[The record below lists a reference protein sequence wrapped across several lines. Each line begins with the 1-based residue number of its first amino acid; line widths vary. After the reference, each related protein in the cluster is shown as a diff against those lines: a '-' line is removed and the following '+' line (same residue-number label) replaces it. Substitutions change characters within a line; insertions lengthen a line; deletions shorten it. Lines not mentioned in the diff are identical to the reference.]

1 MRNKILS
8 GTPGLDEVLYGGF
21 VENSTVL
28 LRGGPGSGKT
38 TIGMQFLS
46 NSARN
51 TNTPLFIT
59 LGEPVEHIKRNA
71 QTIGISFDHIH
82 FLDLSPDP
90 DFFSRSE
97 SYDIFTPADVER
109 EPTTNKIVETVRAL
123 KPSLVFIDAMTQL
136 RYLSND
142 EYQFRRQVL
151 SFLNFLQQM
160 GATVLFT
167 SEYSTKQ
174 PDDDLKFMA
183 DCVITLENH
192 AGNRSLTVEKMRG
205 SDFLKGTHSFKI
217 SNKGLIVFPNIIPPG
232 DPAVFSDSKYSFGL
246 EAIDKLTGGGI
257 ESSTITIFSGPSGV
271 GKSTL
276 ALQLSSSVASMGH
289 GVDFYSFEEEINM
302 LLKRAEKIGQY
313 NKAGSLKDKI
323 QFIKIEPLIFSADEF
338 TRMVVSNA
346 QKRES
351 HLVVIDSIS
360 GFKLSLNGQDVVSKM
375 HALCKTLQS
384 MGIAVLLIHEVEHIA
399 GYFKISEER
408 LSYLADNI
416 IFLHFLELHGSLHK
430 SIGVLKKRLSN
441 FEKTLRRFDITENG
455 IVVGEPMNNLQGIIT
470 GIPKVINNTSS

>member
-38 TIGMQFLS
+38 TIGLQFLS
-46 NSARN
+46 NSARSN
-51 TNTPLFIT
+51 KSPLFIT

-71 QTIGISFDHIH
+71 QIIGISFDHIH

-109 EPTTNKIVETVRAL
+109 EPTTNKIVETVRAI

-151 SFLNFLQQM
+151 SFLNFLQEM

-167 SEYSTKQ
+167 SENSEQQ

-183 DCVITLENH
+183 DCVISLENNI
-192 AGNRSLTVEKMRG
+192 GNRYLTVEKMRG
-205 SDFLKGTHSFKI
+205 SDFLKGKHSYKI
-217 SNKGLIVFPNIIPPG
+217 SNNGLIIFPNIIPPG
-232 DPAVFSDSKYSFGL
+232 KPAEFGDEKYSFGL
-246 EAIDKLTGGGI
+246 EAIDLLTGGGI
-257 ESSTITIFSGPSGV
+257 ESATITIFSGPSGV

-276 ALQLSSSVASMGH
+276 ALQLSSSMASTGY

-302 LLKRAEKIGQY
+302 LLKRAENIGQ
-313 NKAGSLKDKI
+313 LKKDNTVKEKI
-323 QFIKIEPLIFSADEF
+323 RFEKVEPLIFSADEF

-346 QKRES
+346 QNRKSR
-351 HLVVIDSIS
+351 LVVIDSIS
-360 GFKLSLNGQDVVSKM
+360 GFKLSLNGQDIVSRM
-375 HALCKTLQS
+375 HALCKTLQG

-416 IFLHFLELHGSLHK
+416 IFLHFLELQGSLHK

-441 FEKTLRRFDITENG
+441 FEKTLRKFDITENG

-470 GIPKVINNTSS
+470 GIPQVINNASS